1 MRIHALSA
9 LRQDIPQLVCFEL
22 TSIITSYF
30 LDGQIKFPLY
40 PCDESLGF
48 ALYFTL
54 SCTKKTQVKGEK
66 STTITRPYLLPPM
79 PK

>member
-1 MRIHALSA
+1 MRIHALSP

-30 LDGQIKFPLY
+30 LDGQIKFPFY

-48 ALYFTL
+48 ALYFTFIMHKENP
-54 SCTKKTQVKGEK
+54 SERRK
-66 STTITRPYLLPPM
+66 INNNN
-79 PK
+79 